1 MGQKNFTEIRNYSSN
16 TIQEDIV
23 IFDTN
28 ILIDL
33 FYPGNINN
41 RQSWIL
47 NKLEDIYL
55 DCLSQNKSI
64 KIIIPIVSEF
74 YNFAFKVALDNYNSN
89 NNVNLSRKGFR
100 KNPNF
105 SIYNKGIINMIDN
118 FSQQFE
124 LEHYEFDYNK
134 IQNKETVLSKLDF
147 TDLIISKFCEEEN
160 ACLVTLDRDF
170 RNTFIN
176 DLKFSIISN

>member
-1 MGQKNFTEIRNYSSN
+1 
-16 TIQEDIV
+16 
-23 IFDTN
+23 
-28 ILIDL
+28 
-33 FYPGNINN
+33 
-41 RQSWIL
+41 
-47 NKLEDIYL
+47 
-55 DCLSQNKSI
+55 
-64 KIIIPIVSEF
+64 
-74 YNFAFKVALDNYNSN
+74 
-89 NNVNLSRKGFR
+89 
-100 KNPNF
+100 
-105 SIYNKGIINMIDN
+105 MIDN